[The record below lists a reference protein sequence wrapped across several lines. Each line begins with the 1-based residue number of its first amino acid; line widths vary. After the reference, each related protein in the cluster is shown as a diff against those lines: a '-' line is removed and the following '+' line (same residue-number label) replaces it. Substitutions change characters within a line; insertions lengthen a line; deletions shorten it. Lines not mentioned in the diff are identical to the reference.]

1 VLALVLVAGL
11 VRVATYR
18 SENVAT
24 IEPLA
29 SLSSAAYR
37 QTTAR
42 VKATVTLRVRGRD
55 RSITSEGTA
64 DFAHG
69 AADLVTATAGV
80 PRVHM
85 VSSRRYLW
93 LQTYGSETFGSRGAH
108 WLVLDVARG
117 ASSTPDPTTMLD
129 HLRGLGGDARSVG
142 HERVDGVA
150 TTRYRAEF
158 SIRQYED
165 RVPASRADVDA
176 AIGTLGSDVVRV
188 DVWVDGDGLPRR
200 MEERIGSGKTRITTR
215 VSFSD
220 YGGPAPV
227 VLPRLADSARVLS
240 VREAY
245 ERLGLLP
252 PDAG

>member
-18 SENVAT
+18 GENVAT

-42 VKATVTLRVRGRD
+42 VKVTLTLHVQGRD
-55 RSITSEGTA
+55 ASITSEGTA
-64 DFAHG
+64 DFAQG
-69 AADLVTATAGV
+69 AADVVTATAGV
-80 PRVHM
+80 PRVRTITN
-85 VSSRRYLW
+85 RRYLW
-93 LQTYGSETFGSRGAH
+93 LQGSGYETFGSRGAH

-117 ASSTPDPTTMLD
+117 ASSTPDPTTVLD
-129 HLRGLGGDARSVG
+129 HLRGLGGDARAVG
-142 HERVDGVA
+142 HERVGGVE

-158 SIRQYED
+158 SIRQFED
-165 RVPASRADVDA
+165 RVPASRAQLDA
-176 AIGTLGSDVVRV
+176 AIGTLGSDAVRV

-245 ERLGLLP
+245 ERLDLLP